1 MNKNLPI
8 LIFFILGIIAYLIL
22 MYTEAR
28 YFPEIHNRYIALCL
42 GTIPAL
48 LISLRYNNKR
58 KIYIILAGVF
68 GGWAATK
75 YSEIYYPLLITIG
88 IIQKI

>member
-28 YFPEIHNRYIALCL
+28 YFPEIHNGYIALCL
-42 GTIPAL
+42 GTML
-48 LISLRYNNKR
+48 LI
-58 KIYIILAGVF
+58 
-68 GGWAATK
+68 
-75 YSEIYYPLLITIG
+75 
-88 IIQKI
+88 